1 MKRKPYT
8 VQEKEILLQS
18 MAIENIANS
27 SATYTKEFK
36 LYAVGEYL
44 SGKTPLEIFIE
55 AGVDIDILGRE
66 QPQRCLSRWLKI
78 HRTYGPNGL
87 LQENRGVNSTGRP
100 SKKELSIEEK
110 YEKTLKEN
118 EILKMQVEYLKK
130 LRGWT

>member
-18 MAIENIANS
+18 IAIEKIANS

-66 QPQRCLSRWLKI
+66 QPQRCLSRWLKT

-87 LQENRGVNSTGRP
+87 LQENRGINSTGRP